1 MSQECLAVNAHGA
14 AEWGWQDPQC
24 QGKSEKEMGEGGDP
38 LKDGKEGEEKVL
50 KKVIIA
56 TVGLIC
62 PLNGPTMSWAKFF
75 SLSKK

>member
-1 MSQECLAVNAHGA
+1 MHTEPLNGA
-14 AEWGWQDPQC
+14 GRTRSAKVC
-24 QGKSEKEMGEGGDP
+24 KSEKEMGEGGDP

-56 TVGLIC
+56 TAGLIC